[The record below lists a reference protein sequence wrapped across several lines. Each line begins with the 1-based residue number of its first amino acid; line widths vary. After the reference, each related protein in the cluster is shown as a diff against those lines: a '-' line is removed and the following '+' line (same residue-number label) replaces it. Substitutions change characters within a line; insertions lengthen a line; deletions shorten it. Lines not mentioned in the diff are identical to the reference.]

1 MTQATMAAQKMALDA
16 LQDKIRSYQA
26 ATDTIKALSKN
37 MKEWEAHREK
47 IRQEIE
53 LAMGTAESGTL
64 NGREVVTRT
73 LRDSF
78 AHAEF
83 RKAYPD
89 IAEVFMVT
97 RVKKEL
103 DWRQL
108 LRVHPEIAAQYQTR
122 LFNVDL

>member
-1 MTQATMAAQKMALDA
+1 MTQATMAAKKVALDA

-37 MKEWEAHREK
+37 MEEWKAHREK

-53 LAMGTAESGTL
+53 LAMGTAESGTV
-64 NGREVVTRT
+64 NGREVVTHT
-73 LRDSF
+73 TRDSF

-97 RVKKEL
+97 TVKKEL
-103 DWRQL
+103 NWRQL
-108 LRVHPEIAAQYQTR
+108 LQVHPDIATPYQTR
-122 LFNVDL
+122 MFSVDL